1 MLNIE
6 IINNKIA
13 VIKVKDYN
21 ISDKFRYEIFGN
33 NGYNIN
39 GVINTNK
46 NLNPNICFEYNL
58 NEIYFIKIIKNNNIS
73 YNKFFNPQDKNLN
86 TKIFV
91 NNINMK
97 IEKSYLETDIDKE
110 SSQNGNDNGND
121 KESSQNAKDNGDD
134 NDGNADDK
142 DEDNDEDNDDESDND
157 KPEIISLDDIKNM

>member
-39 GVINTNK
+39 GVVNTNK
-46 NLNPNICFEYNL
+46 NINPNICFEYNL

-110 SSQNGNDNGND
+110 SSQNDNGND
-121 KESSQNAKDNGDD
+121 KESSQNAEDNGDD
-134 NDGNADDK
+134 NDGNADDNG
-142 DEDNDEDNDDESDND
+142 EDNDEDNDDESDND